1 MPALSGA
8 EQQLVPRI
16 VGIAR
21 LTRVHAARQQQLH
34 NFRVARAHGLV
45 NGKLIPMLS
54 VDQSPVFREE
64 RLHLRQVAERAG
76 LEERPGV
83 VTVQLLDAINV
94 SPRLHLLGLCES
106 GVVHSQS
113 RLTIVLRQGGPSAFN
128 CQQRRNPAPACS
140 TLVGPDVHLKAK
152 MTAARMTKESST
164 TATTKWRKECA
175 MVRSI
180 SLLPPRAYR
189 NPSKMNKLPTTE

>member
-21 LTRVHAARQQQLH
+21 LTRVRAALQLQLH
-34 NFRVARAHGLV
+34 NFRVARVHGLV

-64 RLHLRQVAERAG
+64 RLHLRQISERAG

-94 SPRLHLLGLCES
+94 SPRLHLLGLFES
-106 GVVHSQS
+106 GVVHSQ
-113 RLTIVLRQGGPSAFN
+113 GPANDKTYFLSNDLMAW
-128 CQQRRNPAPACS
+128 S
-140 TLVGPDVHLKAK
+140 VT
-152 MTAARMTKESST
+152 
-164 TATTKWRKECA
+164 
-175 MVRSI
+175 
-180 SLLPPRAYR
+180 
-189 NPSKMNKLPTTE
+189 